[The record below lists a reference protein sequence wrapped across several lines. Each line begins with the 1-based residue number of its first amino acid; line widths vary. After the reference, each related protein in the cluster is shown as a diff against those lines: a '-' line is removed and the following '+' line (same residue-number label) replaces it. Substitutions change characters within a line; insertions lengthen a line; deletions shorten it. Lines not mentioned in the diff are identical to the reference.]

1 MKNLFVL
8 AITSLLTCQLSATVT
23 GETANKRST
32 SLIVPIDEKATMK
45 ILLSPDYSLDTIES
59 ATLKAFRKIVGYD
72 TFDSIR
78 KTRRNTKRDPE
89 DYYNVTMSML
99 ISRRPADLTPAPAR
113 DIYNA
118 EGKSLTSTLDKGFPY
133 DD

>member
-8 AITSLLTCQLSATVT
+8 AITSLLNCKVSASVT
-23 GETANKRST
+23 GETVSKRST

-45 ILLSPDYSLDTIES
+45 ILLSPEYELDKIES

-72 TFDSIR
+72 TFESIR
-78 KTRRNTKRDPE
+78 KTRLNTKRDPE

-99 ISRRPADLTPAPAR
+99 ISRRPADLAPAPAR
-113 DIYNA
+113 DIYNP
-118 EGKSLTSTLDKGFPY
+118 EGKSLTSRLDKGFPY